1 MTGGFLSEAPKDER
15 GEGLMSDT
23 GTFLVWPRPRPLVCA
38 SRPGL
43 FAKTIQCAASSDVN
57 ALVRNSWRGEALVI

>member
-23 GTFLVWPRPRPLVCA
+23 GTFLVWPPASPRLRVPARAICQNNTM
-38 SRPGL
+38 RCE
-43 FAKTIQCAASSDVN
+43 F
-57 ALVRNSWRGEALVI
+57 